1 MSYPRSLAR
10 WRAAVKQ
17 AARQVRAA
25 RWHSTL
31 DALEAA
37 RDEYRA
43 LRAAAASDARALR
56 KAGQRLQGL
65 EQLRAVLAGELQ
77 LGG

>member
-10 WRAAVKQ
+10 WGAVVKQ
-17 AARQVRAA
+17 AARQVLAA
-25 RWHSTL
+25 RSTPV
-31 DALEAA
+31 ALEAA
-37 RDEYRA
+37 RAEYRA
-43 LRAAAASDARALR
+43 LHAAAASDARAVR

-77 LGG
+77 VGR